1 MDAKDW
7 INIAAIIIIPIVAV
21 LIGQYLQTRAK
32 KREEKL
38 QIFKTLMTARIYGWT
53 KESVHALNIIDIV
66 YVNHKSVRA
75 AWAKLF
81 ELYCIEDKTD
91 VMNKKRQDLMY
102 KLLEEMSKSLGYGKK
117 IDWQTIQNP
126 YIPKGLQDELLKEEI
141 FKNGQLSFANFM
153 QMMNPVNEG
162 LNSQT
167 TQTSGDKKE
176 K

>member
-1 MDAKDW
+1 MDVKDW

-66 YVNHKSVRA
+66 FVKDNSVRT

-117 IDWQTIQNP
+117 LIG
-126 YIPKGLQDELLKEEI
+126 K
-141 FKNGQLSFANFM
+141 LSKIHMFRRDYK
-153 QMMNPVNEG
+153 MNY
-162 LNSQT
+162 
-167 TQTSGDKKE
+167 
-176 K
+176 